1 MRAPAMTHVNCLIS
15 RAGRN
20 AGLLS
25 VRSVTRQAFAAWKG
39 HSAEREFALESASR
53 GELVN
58 VKVSCPDEKMAA
70 ALSALDVELG
80 KLQLQRGT
88 PRSFAEPFPDRPG
101 LPSKGRR

>member
-1 MRAPAMTHVNCLIS
+1 MADVNCLIS

-25 VRSVTRQAFAAWKG
+25 VRSVAKQAFVAWKG
-39 HSAEREFALESASR
+39 HSAERGFALEPASR

-58 VKVSCPDEKMAA
+58 VKLSVPEEKMAS

-101 LPSKGRR
+101 LPGKGRR